1 MIFSKMPKAQYT
13 EAEAAELLGVS
24 VEQLRALVQSHITR
38 GEQDL
43 DSSLTFQ
50 ASDLLV
56 LRVLAGLPISAVG

>member
-1 MIFSKMPKAQYT
+1 MPKAQYT